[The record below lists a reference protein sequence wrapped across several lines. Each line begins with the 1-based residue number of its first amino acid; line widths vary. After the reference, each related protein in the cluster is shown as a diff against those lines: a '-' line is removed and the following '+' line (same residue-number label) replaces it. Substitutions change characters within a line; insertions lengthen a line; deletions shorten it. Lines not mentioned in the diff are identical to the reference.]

1 MPELSKLFL
10 QIVQLSL
17 EAGFLVLVV
26 LLLRLVFRSA
36 PKWLHCLMWALV
48 AVKLICPFGIEIEA
62 SPMPRS
68 DAVRSSVESTA
79 SVSESVGE
87 LPEQHPMQQEQ
98 PSESHGA
105 GIQSHAAQSQSK
117 PAGSRTILPSAVKIG
132 SWVWLA
138 GMAGILLYAAASTIA
153 LRRRLADAVP
163 LDDSTE
169 NSDRIYRS
177 DRIQS
182 AFLFGI
188 VRPKIYLPFGI
199 EGENLRQ
206 VIAHE
211 KAHLRRLDNV
221 TKAVAFILAAVYW
234 FHPAIWLAYILYC
247 RDIELACDESVVKG
261 KQPDERK
268 AYSMALLECST
279 EKNAFMINSAIP
291 VQFGQSAVRRRVANV
306 LKSKKPAIWLI
317 CVGIVAI
324 VTALIVVITRPTD
337 YRTDVP
343 KELDE
348 AVARS
353 IFTMNGVSMSDITVD
368 GQIRHYAAV
377 GENWE
382 FDRESPYK
390 TECLGEG
397 HEILGYREKDGSVEV
412 YALCGVL
419 EYTFSNGRFEEC
431 NGYTCVPTLMI
442 FEKDKDGRY
451 LFRSGKDT
459 AHDEEFRNSIEEI
472 FPKELARIAVNMAG
486 DSEIG
491 ASIEIQCLPYAE
503 AYLFKIGRAGTLSV
517 YDDKTYVFSTLEGLG
532 VSDKVA
538 TTLFHLH
545 PDYSNCFDENTK
557 AGNIEKVENG
567 VRYVY
572 TVKWDG
578 DNSGKGSVYFTK
590 SEYDSGKIVE
600 KTVYKVEGD
609 KFKRI
614 HID

>member
-1 MPELSKLFL
+1 M
-10 QIVQLSL
+10 SL
-17 EAGFLVLVV
+17 ETSLLVAVV
-26 LLLRLVFRSA
+26 LGFRVIFRKA

-48 AVKLICPFGIEIEA
+48 AVKLVCPFGIEIEA

-68 DAVRSSVESTA
+68 DAFRSSVESTA

-87 LPEQHPMQQEQ
+87 LPEKHPTQQEQ
-98 PSESHGA
+98 PSQSHGA

-117 PAGSRTILPSAVKIG
+117 PAGSSTILPSAVRIG
-132 SWVWLA
+132 SWIWLA

-163 LDDSTE
+163 LDDSME
-169 NSDRIYRS
+169 NPDRIYRS

-199 EGENLRQ
+199 DGENLRQ

-221 TKAVAFILAAVYW
+221 TKAAAFILAAVYW
-234 FHPAIWLAYILYC
+234 FNPAIWLAYILYC

-324 VTALIVVITRPTD
+324 VTALIVVITRPVNYSTD
-337 YRTDVP
+337 IP

-368 GQIRHYAAV
+368 GQTLHYCAV
-377 GENWE
+377 RDSERKM
-382 FDRESPYK
+382 DY
-390 TECLGEG
+390 ECLGEG
-397 HEILGYREKDGSVEV
+397 HMILGYKEKGNNVDV
-412 YALCGVL
+412 YALCSV
-419 EYTFSNGRFEEC
+419 S
-431 NGYTCVPTLMI
+431 GYGFRDDTLLVENTGYSCVPTLI
-442 FEKDKDGRY
+442 RFEKDAEGHYLYKDSQEAKDG
-451 LFRSGKDT
+451 
-459 AHDEEFRNSIEEI
+459 DENKKSVYEM
-472 FPKELARIAVNMAG
+472 FPRRAADQVFDFGIDDVEKHNARARKL
-486 DSEIG
+486 SE
-491 ASIEIQCLPYAE
+491 QCDAYAA
-503 AYLFKIGRAGTLSV
+503 AYLKAIGRNAMITD
-517 YDDKTYVFSTLEGLG
+517 YNEENFSTLSDFG
-532 VSDKVA
+532 VSDEVSNA
-538 TTLFHLH
+538 LLELH
-545 PDYSNCFDENTK
+545 GDYGLYLGSFERL
-557 AGNIEKVENG
+557 ENG
-567 VRYVY
+567 KRVVY
-572 TVKWDG
+572 SKWWSDNKIGPVTVT
-578 DNSGKGSVYFTK
+578 FQK

-600 KTVYKVEGD
+600 KYVYKVEGD
-609 KFKRI
+609 KFERI
-614 HID
+614 NND

>member
-1 MPELSKLFL
+1 MPELSKIFL

-26 LLLRLVFRSA
+26 ILLRLVFRSA
-36 PKWLHCLMWALV
+36 PKWLHCLMWALI
-48 AVKLICPFGIEIEA
+48 AVKLICPFGIESEA

-87 LPEQHPMQQEQ
+87 LPEQHPTQQEQ
-98 PSESHGA
+98 PSRSHGT
-105 GIQSHAAQSQSK
+105 GIQSHVMQNEPK
-117 PAGSRTILPSAVKIG
+117 PASSSTILPSAVKIG
-132 SWVWLA
+132 SWIWLA

-169 NSDRIYRS
+169 NPDRIYRS

-188 VRPKIYLPFGI
+188 VQPKIYLPFGI
-199 EGENLRQ
+199 DGENLRQ

-268 AYSMALLECST
+268 AYSMALLACSA
-279 EKNAFMINSAIP
+279 EKNAFTVNSAIP

-306 LKSKKPAIWLI
+306 LKNKKPAIGLI

-324 VTALIVVITRPTD
+324 VAALIVVITRPTD

-353 IFTMNGVSMSDITVD
+353 IFTMNGVSISDITID

-412 YALCGVL
+412 YAICLAQT
-419 EYTFSNGRFEEC
+419 YMFRNGILLPWTTDRAQM
-431 NGYTCVPTLMI
+431 LML
-442 FEKDKDGRY
+442 FEKDEIGGY
-451 LFRSGKDT
+451 LFKRAEKATEDRLFGRPVNELFPSKLAEIDADG
-459 AHDEEFRNSIEEI
+459 EELSA
-472 FPKELARIAVNMAG
+472 LLDG
-486 DSEIG
+486 QSL
-491 ASIEIQCLPYAE
+491 QYAE
-503 AYLFKIGRAGTLSV
+503 AYLIKIGRANALQPLNSRNTEDL
-517 YDDKTYVFSTLEGLG
+517 TMLQTFG
-532 VSDKVA
+532 VSEDVA
-538 TTLFHLH
+538 AALYDLH
-545 PDYSNCFDENTK
+545 PEYGDYVGS
-557 AGNIEKVENG
+557 IEKVENG

-572 TVKWDG
+572 TVKGDG

>member
-1 MPELSKLFL
+1 MGVLSKLFL

-26 LLLRLVFRSA
+26 LLLRLVFRNT

-48 AVKLICPFGIEIEA
+48 AIKLICPFGIKSEA

-79 SVSESVGE
+79 SVSESVGQF
-87 LPEQHPMQQEQ
+87 PGQHPMQQKQ

-105 GIQSHAAQSQSK
+105 GIQSHATQNKTK
-117 PAGSRTILPSAVKIG
+117 PAGSSTILPSAVKIG
-132 SWVWLA
+132 SWIWLI
-138 GMAGILLYAAASTIA
+138 GMSSILLYAAASTIA

-169 NSDRIYRS
+169 NADRIYRS

-199 EGENLRQ
+199 DGENMRQ

-221 TKAVAFILAAVYW
+221 TKAAAFILAAVYW

-306 LKSKKPAIWLI
+306 LKNKKPAIGLI

-324 VTALIVVITRPTD
+324 VAALIVVITRPTD

-348 AVARS
+348 AVAEQTFACNR
-353 IFTMNGVSMSDITVD
+353 VSMSDLLGD
-368 GQIRHYAAV
+368 RQYFYAAV
-377 GENWE
+377 NAFVGRS
-382 FDRESPYK
+382 DV
-390 TECLGEG
+390 ECYGEG
-397 HEILGYREKDGSVEV
+397 HKIYGVKENKDGSLEV
-412 YALCGVL
+412 YAKCSAFGYGFRNGHLV
-419 EYTFSNGRFEEC
+419 SNT
-431 NGYTCVPTLMI
+431 GYSQVPTLIRFKKDSDGNYI
-442 FEKDKDGRY
+442 FLSREEPKDGAEYVKSVRE
-451 LFRSGKDT
+451 LFPRSIADRMLDT
-459 AHDEEFRNSIEEI
+459 TDDPDATRHNQEAA
-472 FPKELARIAVNMAG
+472 EL
-486 DSEIG
+486 SEQ
-491 ASIEIQCLPYAE
+491 SKRYAE
-503 AYLFKIGRAGTLSV
+503 AYLQKIGREAEIGDYHDFDFKTLS
-517 YDDKTYVFSTLEGLG
+517 DFD
-532 VSDKVA
+532 VSDEVA
-538 TTLFHLH
+538 NELLKRHAEYDF
-545 PDYSNCFDENTK
+545 YV
-557 AGNIEKVENG
+557 GNFERVESG
-567 VRYVY
+567 TRYVY
-572 TVKWDG
+572 HLIWKDDGNIIGNGTVTFMK
-578 DNSGKGSVYFTK
+578 T
-590 SEYDSGKIVE
+590 EYDSGKTVE
-600 KTVYKVEGD
+600 KYVYKVEGD
-609 KFKRI
+609 KFDI
-614 HID
+614 YYFD

>member
-1 MPELSKLFL
+1 M
-10 QIVQLSL
+10 
-17 EAGFLVLVV
+17 
-26 LLLRLVFRSA
+26 
-36 PKWLHCLMWALV
+36 
-48 AVKLICPFGIEIEA
+48 
-62 SPMPRS
+62 
-68 DAVRSSVESTA
+68 
-79 SVSESVGE
+79 
-87 LPEQHPMQQEQ
+87 
-98 PSESHGA
+98 
-105 GIQSHAAQSQSK
+105 
-117 PAGSRTILPSAVKIG
+117 
-132 SWVWLA
+132 
-138 GMAGILLYAAASTIA
+138 
-153 LRRRLADAVP
+153 
-163 LDDSTE
+163 
-169 NSDRIYRS
+169 
-177 DRIQS
+177 
-182 AFLFGI
+182 
-188 VRPKIYLPFGI
+188 
-199 EGENLRQ
+199 
-206 VIAHE
+206 
-211 KAHLRRLDNV
+211 
-221 TKAVAFILAAVYW
+221 
-234 FHPAIWLAYILYC
+234 
-247 RDIELACDESVVKG
+247 
-261 KQPDERK
+261 
-268 AYSMALLECST
+268 
-279 EKNAFMINSAIP
+279 
-291 VQFGQSAVRRRVANV
+291 
-306 LKSKKPAIWLI
+306 LKSKKPAIGLI

-324 VTALIVVITRPTD
+324 VAALIVVITRPTD

-377 GENWE
+377 GENWNDDNE
-382 FDRESPYK
+382 TPYK

-419 EYTFSNGRFEEC
+419 EYTFSNGRFEEW

-545 PDYSNCFDENTK
+545 PDYSNCFDENKK

-572 TVKWDG
+572 TVNWDG

>member
-291 VQFGQSAVRRRVANV
+291 VQFGQSAVRR
-306 LKSKKPAIWLI
+306 
-317 CVGIVAI
+317 
-324 VTALIVVITRPTD
+324 
-337 YRTDVP
+337 
-343 KELDE
+343 
-348 AVARS
+348 
-353 IFTMNGVSMSDITVD
+353 
-368 GQIRHYAAV
+368 
-377 GENWE
+377 
-382 FDRESPYK
+382 
-390 TECLGEG
+390 
-397 HEILGYREKDGSVEV
+397 
-412 YALCGVL
+412 
-419 EYTFSNGRFEEC
+419 
-431 NGYTCVPTLMI
+431 
-442 FEKDKDGRY
+442 
-451 LFRSGKDT
+451 SGKC
-459 AHDEEFRNSIEEI
+459 AE
-472 FPKELARIAVNMAG
+472 KQKARHWADKRGNDGNCRGTDCG
-486 DSEIG
+486 DHQTG
-491 ASIEIQCLPYAE
+491 
-503 AYLFKIGRAGTLSV
+503 
-517 YDDKTYVFSTLEGLG
+517 
-532 VSDKVA
+532 
-538 TTLFHLH
+538 
-545 PDYSNCFDENTK
+545 
-557 AGNIEKVENG
+557 
-567 VRYVY
+567 
-572 TVKWDG
+572 
-578 DNSGKGSVYFTK
+578 
-590 SEYDSGKIVE
+590 
-600 KTVYKVEGD
+600 
-609 KFKRI
+609 
-614 HID
+614 

>member
-1 MPELSKLFL
+1 MEELSKLFL

-26 LLLRLVFRSA
+26 ILLRLVFRSA
-36 PKWLHCLMWALV
+36 PKWLHCFMWVLV
-48 AVKLICPFGIEIEA
+48 AVKLVCPFGIESEA

-68 DAVRSSVESTA
+68 DAVRSSVESNA
-79 SVSESVGE
+79 SVSESAEKISEKQPTIQQVQ
-87 LPEQHPMQQEQ
+87 PEQSSQ
-98 PSESHGA
+98 SHGT
-105 GIQSHAAQSQSK
+105 GIQSHATQNKTK
-117 PAGSRTILPSAVKIG
+117 PAGSSTILPFAVRIG
-132 SWVWLA
+132 SWIWLA
-138 GMAGILLYAAASTIA
+138 GMSGILLYAAASTIA

-199 EGENLRQ
+199 DGENLRQ

-221 TKAVAFILAAVYW
+221 TKAAAFALTAVYW
-234 FHPAIWLAYILYC
+234 FNPAIWVAYILYC

-268 AYSMALLECST
+268 AYSMALLECSA

-291 VQFGQSAVRRRVANV
+291 VQFGQSAVKRRVTNV
-306 LKSKKPAIWLI
+306 LKNKKPAIGLI

-324 VTALIVVITRPTD
+324 AAALIVVITRPAD

-368 GQIRHYAAV
+368 GQTLHYGAV
-377 GENWE
+377 RDSETII
-382 FDRESPYK
+382 ES
-390 TECLGEG
+390 ECLGEG
-397 HEILGYREKDGSVEV
+397 HVILGYRDKGDIVEV
-412 YALCGVL
+412 YTLCGAI
-419 EYTFSNGRFEEC
+419 
-431 NGYTCVPTLMI
+431 GYGFRDGMLVDESGYFRAATLIKFDKTEDGKYI
-442 FEKDKDGRY
+442 FKEAQESKDGG
-451 LFRSGKDT
+451 LMVP
-459 AHDEEFRNSIEEI
+459 SIREM
-472 FPKELARIAVNMAG
+472 FPSALAKKAIAAQADDKIG
-486 DSEIG
+486 DSMRK
-491 ASIEIQCLPYAE
+491 QCDVYAE
-503 AYLFKIGRAGTLSV
+503 AYLKAIGREAEITSYHNQDFPILTDNGVSVAVSNALYELHPEYSIYVGSFERLENGKRVVYSQWWSDNKIGPV
-517 YDDKTYVFSTLEGLG
+517 
-532 VSDKVA
+532 
-538 TTLFHLH
+538 
-545 PDYSNCFDENTK
+545 
-557 AGNIEKVENG
+557 
-567 VRYVY
+567 
-572 TVKWDG
+572 TVT
-578 DNSGKGSVYFTK
+578 FQK
-590 SEYDSGKIVE
+590 SEYGSGKIVE
-600 KTVYKVEGD
+600 KYVYKVEGD
-609 KFKRI
+609 KYERI

>member
-1 MPELSKLFL
+1 MEELSKLFL

-26 LLLRLVFRSA
+26 ILLRLVFRSA
-36 PKWLHCLMWALV
+36 PKWLHCFMWVLV
-48 AVKLICPFGIEIEA
+48 AVKLVCPFGIESEA

-68 DAVRSSVESTA
+68 DAVRSSVESNA
-79 SVSESVGE
+79 SVSESAEKISEKQPTIQQVQ
-87 LPEQHPMQQEQ
+87 PEQSSQ
-98 PSESHGA
+98 SHGT
-105 GIQSHAAQSQSK
+105 GIQSHATQNKTK
-117 PAGSRTILPSAVKIG
+117 PAGSSTILPFAVRIG
-132 SWVWLA
+132 SWIWLA
-138 GMAGILLYAAASTIA
+138 GMSGILLYAAASTIA

-199 EGENLRQ
+199 DGENLRQ

-221 TKAVAFILAAVYW
+221 TKAAAFALTAVYW
-234 FHPAIWLAYILYC
+234 FNPAIWVAYILYC

-268 AYSMALLECST
+268 AYSMALLECSA

-291 VQFGQSAVRRRVANV
+291 VQFGQSAVKRRVTNV
-306 LKSKKPAIWLI
+306 LKNKKPAIGLI

-324 VTALIVVITRPTD
+324 AAALIVVITRPAD

-368 GQIRHYAAV
+368 GQTLHYGAV
-377 GENWE
+377 RDSETII
-382 FDRESPYK
+382 ES
-390 TECLGEG
+390 ECLGEG
-397 HEILGYREKDGSVEV
+397 HVILGYRDKGDIVEV
-412 YALCGVL
+412 YTLCGAI
-419 EYTFSNGRFEEC
+419 
-431 NGYTCVPTLMI
+431 GYGFRDGMLVDESGYFRAATLIKFDKTEDGKYI
-442 FEKDKDGRY
+442 FKEAQESKDGG
-451 LFRSGKDT
+451 LMVP
-459 AHDEEFRNSIEEI
+459 SIREM
-472 FPKELARIAVNMAG
+472 FPSALAKKAIAAQADDKIG
-486 DSEIG
+486 DSMRK
-491 ASIEIQCLPYAE
+491 QCDVYAE
-503 AYLFKIGRAGTLSV
+503 AYLKAVGREAEITSYHNQDFPILTDNGVSVAVSNALYELHPEYSIYIGSFERLENGKRVVYSQWWSDNKIGPV
-517 YDDKTYVFSTLEGLG
+517 
-532 VSDKVA
+532 
-538 TTLFHLH
+538 
-545 PDYSNCFDENTK
+545 
-557 AGNIEKVENG
+557 
-567 VRYVY
+567 
-572 TVKWDG
+572 TVT
-578 DNSGKGSVYFTK
+578 FQK

-600 KTVYKVEGD
+600 KYVYKVEGD
-609 KFKRI
+609 KFERI
-614 HID
+614 NID

>member
-1 MPELSKLFL
+1 MPELSKIFL

-26 LLLRLVFRSA
+26 ILLRMVFRSA

-48 AVKLICPFGIEIEA
+48 AVKLICPFGIESEA

-87 LPEQHPMQQEQ
+87 LPGEFPGQHPMQQEQ
-98 PSESHGA
+98 PSQSHGT
-105 GIQSHAAQSQSK
+105 GIQSHVMQNEPK
-117 PAGSRTILPSAVKIG
+117 PASSRTILPSAVKIG
-132 SWVWLA
+132 SWIWLA
-138 GMAGILLYAAASTIA
+138 GMAGILLYAAASNIA

-163 LDDSTE
+163 LDDSME
-169 NSDRIYRS
+169 NPDRIYRS

-199 EGENLRQ
+199 DGENLRQ

-211 KAHLRRLDNV
+211 KAHLRRFDNV
-221 TKAVAFILAAVYW
+221 TKAAAFILAAVYW
-234 FHPAIWLAYILYC
+234 FNPAIWLAYILYC

-268 AYSMALLECST
+268 AYSMALLACSA

-291 VQFGQSAVRRRVANV
+291 VQFGQSAVRRRVTNV
-306 LKSKKPAIWLI
+306 LKNKKPAIGLI

-324 VTALIVVITRPTD
+324 AAALIVVITRPAD

-353 IFTMNGVSMSDITVD
+353 IFTMNGVSMSDITVN
-368 GQIRHYAAV
+368 GQTLHYGAV
-377 GENWE
+377 RDSETII
-382 FDRESPYK
+382 ES
-390 TECLGEG
+390 ECLGEG
-397 HEILGYREKDGSVEV
+397 HVILGYRDKGDIVEV
-412 YALCGVL
+412 YTLCGAI
-419 EYTFSNGRFEEC
+419 
-431 NGYTCVPTLMI
+431 GYGFRDGMLVDESGYFRAATLIKFDKTEDGKYI
-442 FEKDKDGRY
+442 FKEAQESKDGG
-451 LFRSGKDT
+451 LMVP
-459 AHDEEFRNSIEEI
+459 SIREM
-472 FPKELARIAVNMAG
+472 FPSALAKKAISAQGN
-486 DSEIG
+486 DEIG
-491 ASIEIQCLPYAE
+491 DAMQKQCDTYAA
-503 AYLFKIGRAGTLSV
+503 AYLKAIGREAEITSYHNQDFPILTDNGVSVAVSNALYELHPEYSIYVGSFERLENGKRVVYSQWWSDNKIGPV
-517 YDDKTYVFSTLEGLG
+517 
-532 VSDKVA
+532 
-538 TTLFHLH
+538 
-545 PDYSNCFDENTK
+545 
-557 AGNIEKVENG
+557 
-567 VRYVY
+567 
-572 TVKWDG
+572 TVT
-578 DNSGKGSVYFTK
+578 FQK

-600 KTVYKVEGD
+600 KYVYKVEGD
-609 KFKRI
+609 KFERI